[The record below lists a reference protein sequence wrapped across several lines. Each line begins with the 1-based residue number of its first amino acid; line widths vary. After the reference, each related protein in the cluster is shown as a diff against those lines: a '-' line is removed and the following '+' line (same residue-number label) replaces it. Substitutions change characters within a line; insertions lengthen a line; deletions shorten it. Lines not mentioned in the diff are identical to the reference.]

1 MTNWSKYIFYFS
13 NLNNLSNIIKNK
25 NKNIASKINKNLTT
39 ENLFLYKNIVSSCNT
54 RKSNSGNN
62 LKNKDEHQMNN
73 GFIMD
78 NNAKKICPSI
88 QSSEE
93 SRKNP
98 GEICLGMELNNL
110 QEKKINDISQKLDSM
125 KSPYNIYNSGAGSTS
140 NL

>member
-1 MTNWSKYIFYFS
+1 VLWPVRVSFFLIFS

-39 ENLFLYKNIVSSCNT
+39 DNLFLYKNIVSNSNT
-54 RKSNSGNN
+54 RKSNQKN

-78 NNAKKICPSI
+78 NNNERKICPSI
-88 QSSEE
+88 QSSEA
-93 SRKNP
+93 SRKTP
-98 GEICLGMELNNL
+98 ADICNL
-110 QEKKINDISQKLDSM
+110 QDKKINDISQKLDSM
-125 KSPYNIYNSGAGSTS
+125 KSPYNIYISGAGSTS